1 MSNREITYERN
12 LTGSYM
18 IISAPAS
25 TDMDEKLML
34 HRKLPG
40 LLPVEKAYVDGSG
53 QYWYNISGKQSLD
66 CYCSVREIGMEF
78 IERMIIS
85 ICNEMETL
93 EWNLIQTKCLV
104 LEPELVFI
112 TSLNR
117 EFIFTI
123 YPENDGCAEKSFQQ
137 LMEYLLTKID
147 HKDAEAV
154 RASYGIYERTLE
166 EGFSISEI
174 RDCISRAKNKAL
186 SQITAVTAEE
196 GQTSPWPAISE
207 TVPDLPVKTE
217 PDVVMEKNRK
227 ESGEKTI
234 KNIITDKT
242 SVLEWLKSLVFE
254 KFKDSGLVKPEGKG
268 TKKEKKKT
276 INAIIPV
283 CPEEEMYVPPQPVIR
298 PTVCLATCQSM
309 PRGVLIYQGN
319 GQMADIHLNA
329 AASRIGCGENVE
341 VKIEKETVSQLH
353 ARIEKEG
360 DSYYIE
366 DLNSTNGTF
375 VNDEPLV
382 YKERRKLNSNDIV
395 CFADARYR
403 FG

>member
-1 MSNREITYERN
+1 MSNKEITYERN

-18 IISAPAS
+18 IISAPAC

-66 CYCSVREIGMEF
+66 CYCRVREIGMEF

-93 EWNLIQTKCLV
+93 EWNLIQAKCLV

-112 TSLNR
+112 TSQNR

-137 LMEYLLTKID
+137 LMEYLLTKVD

-154 RASYGIYERTLE
+154 RASYGIYEKTLE

-174 RDCISRAKNKAL
+174 RDCIFRAKNKVL
-186 SQITAVTAEE
+186 SQNTAVTAET
-196 GQTSPWPAISE
+196 GKMPPWSAASE
-207 TVPDLPVKTE
+207 KVLDLPAEQE
-217 PDVVMEKNRK
+217 PTAVMEKDKR
-227 ESGEKTI
+227 ESGENATEKI
-234 KNIITDKT
+234 MTDRAA
-242 SVLEWLKSLVFE
+242 VLEWVKKQIHE
-254 KFKDSGLVKPEGKG
+254 KFTAFGLMKPKGKG
-268 TKKEKKKT
+268 GKKEKKKT
-276 INAIIPV
+276 ANAVTPV

-298 PTVCLATCQSM
+298 PTVCLAMCQSR
-309 PRGVLIYQGN
+309 PLGILTYQGN
-319 GQMADIHLNA
+319 GVMADIHLEA
-329 AASRIGCGENVE
+329 GISRIGYGDSVE
-341 VKIEKETVSQLH
+341 IQIEKETVSQLH

-360 DSYYIE
+360 ESYYIE
-366 DLNSTNGTF
+366 DLNSTNGTY

-395 CFADARYR
+395 CFADVRYR

>member
-40 LLPVEKAYVDGSG
+40 LLPVEKAYVDGNG

-123 YPENDGCAEKSFQQ
+123 YPENNGCVEKSFQQ

-174 RDCISRAKNKAL
+174 RNCISRAKNKAL
-186 SQITAVTAEE
+186 
-196 GQTSPWPAISE
+196 
-207 TVPDLPVKTE
+207 
-217 PDVVMEKNRK
+217 
-227 ESGEKTI
+227 
-234 KNIITDKT
+234 
-242 SVLEWLKSLVFE
+242 
-254 KFKDSGLVKPEGKG
+254 
-268 TKKEKKKT
+268 
-276 INAIIPV
+276 
-283 CPEEEMYVPPQPVIR
+283 
-298 PTVCLATCQSM
+298 
-309 PRGVLIYQGN
+309 
-319 GQMADIHLNA
+319 
-329 AASRIGCGENVE
+329 
-341 VKIEKETVSQLH
+341 
-353 ARIEKEG
+353 
-360 DSYYIE
+360 
-366 DLNSTNGTF
+366 
-375 VNDEPLV
+375 
-382 YKERRKLNSNDIV
+382 
-395 CFADARYR
+395 
-403 FG
+403 

>member
-1 MSNREITYERN
+1 M
-12 LTGSYM
+12 
-18 IISAPAS
+18 
-25 TDMDEKLML
+25 
-34 HRKLPG
+34 
-40 LLPVEKAYVDGSG
+40 
-53 QYWYNISGKQSLD
+53 
-66 CYCSVREIGMEF
+66 
-78 IERMIIS
+78 
-85 ICNEMETL
+85 
-93 EWNLIQTKCLV
+93 
-104 LEPELVFI
+104 
-112 TSLNR
+112 
-117 EFIFTI
+117 
-123 YPENDGCAEKSFQQ
+123 
-137 LMEYLLTKID
+137 
-147 HKDAEAV
+147 
-154 RASYGIYERTLE
+154 
-166 EGFSISEI
+166 
-174 RDCISRAKNKAL
+174 
-186 SQITAVTAEE
+186 
-196 GQTSPWPAISE
+196 
-207 TVPDLPVKTE
+207 
-217 PDVVMEKNRK
+217 
-227 ESGEKTI
+227 
-234 KNIITDKT
+234 
-242 SVLEWLKSLVFE
+242 EWLKSLVFE
-254 KFKDSGLVKPEGKG
+254 KFKDSRLVKPEGKG

-276 INAIIPV
+276 INAITPV

-341 VKIEKETVSQLH
+341 VKIEKDTVSQLH

>member
-196 GQTSPWPAISE
+196 GQTSPWSAISE

-234 KNIITDKT
+234 KKVITDKT
-242 SVLEWLKSLVFE
+242 SVLEWLKILVFE
-254 KFKDSGLVKPEGKG
+254 KFKDFGLVKPEGKG

-276 INAIIPV
+276 INAITPV

-298 PTVCLATCQSM
+298 PTVCLAACQSM
-309 PRGVLIYQGN
+309 PRGVLTYQGT

-341 VKIEKETVSQLH
+341 VKIEKDTVSQLH

>member
-40 LLPVEKAYVDGSG
+40 LLPVEKAYVDGNG

-196 GQTSPWPAISE
+196 GQTSPWPAVSE
-207 TVPDLPVKTE
+207 TVLDLSMKTE

-227 ESGEKTI
+227 ESGEKTV
-234 KNIITDKT
+234 KHVITDKT

>member
-268 TKKEKKKT
+268 AKKEKKKT
-276 INAIIPV
+276 INAITPV

-298 PTVCLATCQSM
+298 PTVCLAACQSM
-309 PRGVLIYQGN
+309 PRGVLTYQGT

>member
-40 LLPVEKAYVDGSG
+40 LLPVEKAYVDGNG

-268 TKKEKKKT
+268 AKKEKKKT
-276 INAIIPV
+276 INAITPV

-298 PTVCLATCQSM
+298 PTVCLAACQSM
-309 PRGVLIYQGN
+309 PRGVLTYQGT

-341 VKIEKETVSQLH
+341 VKIEKDTVSQLH

>member
-268 TKKEKKKT
+268 AKKEKKKT
-276 INAIIPV
+276 INAITPV

-298 PTVCLATCQSM
+298 PTVCLAACQSM
-309 PRGVLIYQGN
+309 PRGVLTYQGT

-341 VKIEKETVSQLH
+341 VKIEKDTVSQLH